1 MGGVI
6 SKPISSAITA
16 VTGAKTFGEAAAQ
29 VTGQKPITPSPTTS
43 EVSQATATDA
53 TGLKRRRRGR
63 SATIL
68 TGAAGVQEGATLG
81 TPTLLG

>member
-1 MGGVI
+1 MGSMISVGQKAGVI
-6 SKPISSAITA
+6 S
-16 VTGAKTFGEAAAQ
+16 Q
-29 VTGQKPITPSPTTS
+29 TPSPSPVATSSPTTA

>member
-1 MGGVI
+1 MGGVM
-6 SKPISSAITA
+6 SAPIKLAQSLGVVSPASSAPAPA
-16 VTGAKTFGEAAAQ
+16 VT
-29 VTGQKPITPSPTTS
+29 TPSPTTA

-53 TGLKRRRRGR
+53 TGIKRRRRGR
-63 SATIL
+63 SPTIL

>member
-1 MGGVI
+1 MGAVVRPIASFVSPSNQQAFAQQVI
-6 SKPISSAITA
+6 KEQPS
-16 VTGAKTFGEAAAQ
+16 
-29 VTGQKPITPSPTTS
+29 TPSPTTA

-53 TGLKRRRRGR
+53 TGIKRRRRGR
-63 SATIL
+63 SPTIL

>member
-1 MGGVI
+1 MGSVF
-6 SKPISSAITA
+6 SKPVQMAQSAGI
-16 VTGAKTFGEAAAQ
+16 VSPVSEPKTS
-29 VTGQKPITPSPTTS
+29 SPTTA
-43 EVSQATATDA
+43 EVSQATTTDA

-68 TGAAGVQEGATLG
+68 TGASGLSEGATLG